1 MPTWIKTST
10 LVLAVAGLGVS
21 LYLTVAHFD
30 SHVALACPATST
42 INCEKVTTSPQS
54 YFLHI
59 PVAVLGL
66 LFYLLMVPVNLPHSW
81 ARPSLDLPRLVLS
94 GLGVV
99 FVLWLVYSEIV
110 TIGAICLWCTSVH
123 VVTIADFLIVLY
135 ARVAYSTTV

>member
-1 MPTWIKTST
+1 MPSWIKTTT
-10 LVLAVAGLGVS
+10 LLLAVAGLAVS
-21 LYLTVAHFD
+21 IYLTAAHFN

-54 YFLHI
+54 YFLHV

-66 LFYLLMVPVNLPHSW
+66 LFYLLMVPVNLPRSW
-81 ARPSLDLPRLVLS
+81 AQPSLELPRLVLA
-94 GLGVV
+94 GLGVL

-123 VVTIADFLIVLY
+123 IVTTADFLIVLY
-135 ARVAYSTTV
+135 ARVTYPTDA